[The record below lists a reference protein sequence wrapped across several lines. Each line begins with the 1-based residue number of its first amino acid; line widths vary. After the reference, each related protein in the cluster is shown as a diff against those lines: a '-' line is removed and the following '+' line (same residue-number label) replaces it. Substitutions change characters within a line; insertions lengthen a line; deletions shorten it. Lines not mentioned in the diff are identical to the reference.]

1 MFKRLTE
8 SNRLPEFMF
17 LGVSSFICLGLS
29 LFRVNYTE
37 TKQFLF
43 LNWNLFLAFVPWI
56 LSSLVILNPKIQQS
70 KLTLFILLGS
80 WILFFPNAPYI
91 LTDLFHLSH
100 NSSMPIWFDL
110 VLILSYAWVG
120 LLFGFFSLR
129 DIEELLAKQIKPSL
143 VRLIIISLLFLG
155 SFGIYLGR
163 FLRWNSWN
171 LVNKPSQ
178 LLEDISDRFIN
189 PFDHP
194 RTWGFTLFMGIFLNL
209 LYWSFRII
217 RRRNVLLS

>member
-1 MFKRLTE
+1 MFKGLTNSNRLTE
-8 SNRLPEFMF
+8 LIF
-17 LGVSSFICLGLS
+17 LGVTSLICLSLS
-29 LFRVNYTE
+29 IFRVNYSE
-37 TKQFLF
+37 TKHFLF
-43 LNWNLFLAFVPWI
+43 LNWNLFLAFVPWLLTSI
-56 LSSLVILNPKIQQS
+56 VIIKPKIQHS
-70 KLTLFILLGS
+70 KLTLFVLLGT

-143 VRLIIISLLFLG
+143 VRLIIVCLLFLG

-178 LLEDISDRFIN
+178 LFEDIGDRFIN
-189 PFDHP
+189 PLDHP

-217 RRRNVLLS
+217 RKRHVLLN